1 MQTTADSFQS
11 SYRGPVNLSS
21 HEIKWRDRQPFL
33 ESKGYMLRP
42 RLQPGWTPSWLSTG
56 EPYDFFEDSTRLP
69 VSRIGG
75 TVNIL
80 IFFDQLRP
88 LLVDATRISD
98 GKLVY
103 IKEVQTGDLE
113 SRIAL
118 TLSALDDPANHSVP
132 ILDTFVDHVDESV
145 SYIVMPFLRSFDNPP
160 FEIVEE
166 VLDFADQVLE
176 VRHTPLGEELTELRC
191 R

>member
-1 MQTTADSFQS
+1 M
-11 SYRGPVNLSS
+11 
-21 HEIKWRDRQPFL
+21 
-33 ESKGYMLRP
+33 
-42 RLQPGWTPSWLSTG
+42 
-56 EPYDFFEDSTRLP
+56 
-69 VSRIGG
+69 
-75 TVNIL
+75 
-80 IFFDQLRP
+80 
-88 LLVDATRISD
+88 
-98 GKLVY
+98 Y